1 MVDSGNII
9 VDNADFRQKLSN
21 SPVVPLHLWDVSKV
35 TDMSDAFVAW
45 DSFNQDLSGWD
56 VSSVTTMAGMFQGAV
71 EFNQDLS
78 GWDVS
83 SVTTMAGMF
92 QGAVKFNRDLSGW
105 DVSNVTDM
113 SQMFKGATTFNHDIS
128 CWRVADNV
136 NILHILE
143 DATAYTFDI
152 LVHSITI
159 DDNDDFRQK
168 LADWKE
174 GDSALHLWDVSK
186 VTDMSSAFA
195 NWNSFN
201 QNISCWNV
209 SNVTTMARMFQDA
222 TNFNQ
227 DVSKWNVS
235 NVTDMSRMFQ
245 RAANFNQDLS
255 KWNVSQVTSMSNM
268 FDSAVVFNQ
277 PLESWSSHVS
287 MVSNMNQMFL
297 NAAAFAQPLLQWT
310 VGPEVATFQMFDGTS
325 TPTTGLGSGKAN
337 LPLSVQNTMPFLH
350 TLQTSQMTEF
360 LLEGD
365 SNATF
370 FQKLV
375 GARIVFVSAGKRRQT
390 NQFEDGLNP
399 LDISVTWTGFTD
411 IGNPVTGKGMTVYEI
426 KPGGVLAMVGELDLR
441 DGSIIP
447 VESMYKSEFSLEVTS
462 LQTHEDVPGPFR
474 LYAECFRLKVR
485 NAPTRNIKFLTASTV
500 EDSLGCTEHGF
511 PSMEFL
517 SFPPKLLRT
526 YMNAFS
532 YPISMTVE
540 KTTATINVNLSRLSL
555 SKSAWLGIRKRDSGS
570 TTRTMLRH
578 EWIYSAYVFHQLY
591 KVKEKREPSR
601 AELQEKGTIPFYVAV
616 DDFPP
621 DIYEVLIFDGVESV
635 AVATLPFNSR
645 IYTHSD
651 GLDAYDNIGEK
662 IWCESRPQSN
672 MNTIINVFVDLT
684 DMDYVDHDHVVI
696 KTRSTGKIVAWK
708 SIMKDG
714 QITSVNRLVLVF
726 HTLTEKMSPG
736 LYDISLVW
744 RNRIIETISIYNG
757 LYTSVETGTKQ
768 HPYSL

>member
-1 MVDSGNII
+1 MVDSGIII

-21 SPVVPLHLWDVSKV
+21 SPVGPLHLWDVSKV
-35 TDMSDAFVAW
+35 TDMSNAFVAW
-45 DSFNQDLSGWD
+45 DSFNQ
-56 VSSVTTMAGMFQGAV
+56 
-71 EFNQDLS
+71 
-78 GWDVS
+78 
-83 SVTTMAGMF
+83 
-92 QGAVKFNRDLSGW
+92 DLSGW

-113 SQMFKGATTFNHDIS
+113 SQMFKGAATFNHDIS

-143 DATAYTFDI
+143 DATAYIFDT
-152 LVHSITI
+152 LVHSIAI

-255 KWNVSQVTSMSNM
+255 RWNVSRVTSMSNM

-297 NAAAFAQPLLQWT
+297 NTTAFAQPPLQWT

-325 TPTTGLGSGKAN
+325 IPTVGLGSGKAN

-360 LLEGD
+360 LLEGG

-370 FQKLV
+370 FQKLA

-411 IGNPVTGKGMTVYEI
+411 IGNPATGKGMTVYEI

-447 VESMYKSEFSLEVTS
+447 VENMYKSEFSLEVTS
-462 LQTHEDVPGPFR
+462 LQTREDVPGPFR

-485 NAPTRNIKFLTASTV
+485 NTPNRNIKFLTASTV

-540 KTTATINVNLSRLSL
+540 KTTVTIKVNLSRLSL
-555 SKSAWLGIRKRDSGS
+555 SKSAWLGIRKKNSGS
-570 TTRTMLRH
+570 TTRKMLRH

-621 DIYEVLIFDGVESV
+621 DIYEVLVFDGVESV

-651 GLDAYDNIGEK
+651 GLDAYNNIGEK

-708 SIMKDG
+708 SITKDG

-744 RNRIIETISIYNG
+744 RNRIIETISMYNG